1 MCKYSVKDAYLNDKY
16 VVCKCSVQ
24 DAYWNN
30 KYVLCKYSVQDAYC
44 KYVADC
50 NVVKW
55 VNGQSADYPTSVSSS
70 GE

>member
-1 MCKYSVKDAYLNDKY
+1 MCKY
-16 VVCKCSVQ
+16 SVQ

-44 KYVADC
+44 NAKYVAYC

-55 VNGQSADYPTSVSSS
+55 VNGQSGDYPTSVSSS
-70 GE
+70 GQ